1 MLLSYEI
8 GLASRAAKSGAP
20 DATVE
25 VVSMWFLGL
34 FIGAIIGAV
43 GGAQGAVLGA
53 LAGAGVGWALSQKSK
68 MPSDDR
74 VNMLESSVSLLQQ
87 RVNALERIIRLR
99 ESVEIP
105 QARAPDDMDF
115 AEPIAGEARDFSSAE
130 STAPPPSSAA
140 PAAEAVPPDSIVP
153 PDDVRPSAVAR
164 RPFDAPSPSGSGLW
178 APLWNFFFG
187 GNALVRFGVIVL
199 FFGVSFLLKYASEHI
214 VIPIEARL
222 AAVALGAI
230 VMLAIGWRL
239 RQSRPGYGLI
249 MQGGGVGLLYLTV
262 FAAFRLYQLLPPG
275 LVFTLLVATAFFSAM
290 LAVLQDSRSLAALGV
305 SGGFLAPLLASTGAG
320 SHVMLFSFYAILNLG
335 ILIIAWFKAWRSL
348 NLLGFAF
355 TFIIG
360 LAWGGRYYRA
370 ELFAST
376 EPFLILFFLFYVAI
390 AALFALR
397 QDASIKSPVDGT
409 LVFGTPLIAFGLQT
423 ALVRRIEYGAAY
435 SALALSGFYLVLARL
450 LFARLSAE
458 VRLLVEAFIALG
470 VVFGTLAIPL
480 ALDGRWT
487 AAAWALE
494 GAAIVWIG
502 VRQQKLAARGFG
514 IFLQLAAGVAFA
526 HGAGPSAAFT
536 PVLNSVYLGCALISV
551 AGLFSAWYLQRE
563 CGRLHEIEGWAAL
576 ALFCW
581 GALWWFGGGFSETA
595 EHVARPYRL
604 HGCLIFAVAS
614 CAAFSILHFRI
625 QWREAKYV
633 ALALLPLMMVFA
645 ILAAEQLQHP
655 FERLGFVAWPAAFA
669 VHLWLLRRHEETR
682 HIEWAHSVALWLFAA
697 LTGWE
702 AAWWM
707 GELIGE
713 GDVWRLIGWALAPLA
728 LLAWLTDR
736 GERVVWPVL
745 RFLRAY
751 LVEGAIPL
759 AAFLWLWMVHANFTS
774 RGDAAP
780 LPYLPLVNPLDLV
793 QFAAL
798 MALFAWW
805 RRVRSEPLA
814 VPQFPSSAIAY
825 IGLGCAGFLWLNGML
840 LRTLHQWSGVRFGIE
855 PMMRSMLVQASLSIF
870 WSVLA
875 LGAMFVATR
884 LRLRPLWLAGAGLM
898 GVVVIKLFFVDL
910 SNVGG
915 VERIVSFIGVGLLM
929 LVIGYVSPVPPSTA
943 GEAR

>member
-1 MLLSYEI
+1 
-8 GLASRAAKSGAP
+8 
-20 DATVE
+20 
-25 VVSMWFLGL
+25 MWFLGL

-68 MPSDDR
+68 TPSDDR
-74 VNMLESSVSLLQQ
+74 VSTLESSVRLLQQ
-87 RVNALERIIRLR
+87 RVTALEGIIRLR
-99 ESVEIP
+99 ESIGTP
-105 QARAPDDMDF
+105 QIIVPDDTDF
-115 AEPIAGEARDFSSAE
+115 AAPISGEASDIPSAE
-130 STAPPPSSAA
+130 PFVPPPATDSD
-140 PAAEAVPPDSIVP
+140 AAEPYSLPPVTP
-153 PDDVRPSAVAR
+153 PDDVQPRAV
-164 RPFDAPSPSGSGLW
+164 PPTTPDAPLPSGSGPW
-178 APLWNFFFG
+178 TPLWNFFFG
-187 GNALVRFGVIVL
+187 GNTVVRFGVIVL

-222 AAVALGAI
+222 AAVALGAM

-262 FAAFRLYQLLPPG
+262 FAAFRLYQLLPAG
-275 LVFTLLVATAFFSAM
+275 LVFALLVATAFFSAM

-320 SHVMLFSFYAILNLG
+320 SHVMLFSFYAVLNLG

-390 AALFALR
+390 AVLFALR

-423 ALVRRIEYGAAY
+423 ALVRRVEYGAAY
-435 SALALSGFYLVLARL
+435 SALALSGFYLVLAKL
-450 LFARLSAE
+450 LFARLSAQ

-494 GAAIVWIG
+494 GAAIVWVG
-502 VRQQKLAARGFG
+502 VRQKKLGARGFG
-514 IFLQLAAGVAFA
+514 IFLQFAAGVAFA
-526 HGAGPSAAFT
+526 LDAGRSGALT
-536 PVLNSVYLGCALISV
+536 PILNSVYLGCVLISV
-551 AGLFSAWYLQRE
+551 AGLFSAWYLQRHRAQLIDSE
-563 CGRLHEIEGWAAL
+563 NLAAL

-581 GALWWFGGGFSETA
+581 GVLWWFGGGFHEIA
-595 EHVARPYRL
+595 EHVARVYRL
-604 HGCLIFAVAS
+604 HGWLTFAVAS

-625 QWREAKYV
+625 VWPAAKYV
-633 ALALLPLMMVFA
+633 ALALLPLMIVFA
-645 ILAAEQLQHP
+645 ILALDLVTHP
-655 FERLGFVAWPAAFA
+655 FEHFGFVAWPAAFA
-669 VHLWLLRRHEETR
+669 VNLWLLRRHEETR
-682 HIEWAHSVALWLFAA
+682 EIAWAHSVGLWLFAA
-697 LTGWE
+697 VTGWE

-707 GELIGE
+707 GELIRGGE
-713 GDVWRLIGWALAPLA
+713 VWRLIGWALVPLA
-728 LLAWLTDR
+728 LLSWLTDR
-736 GERVVWPVL
+736 GERVAWPVF

-780 LPYLPLVNPLDLV
+780 LPYLPLINPLDLV
-793 QFAAL
+793 QFGTL
-798 MALFAWW
+798 MALFAWS
-805 RRVRSEPLA
+805 RRVGSEPLA
-814 VPQFPSSAIAY
+814 VPQFQSGEIAY

-840 LRTLHQWSGVRFGIE
+840 LRTLHQWSGVRFGFE

-884 LRLRPLWLAGAGLM
+884 LRLRSLWLAGAGLM
-898 GVVVIKLFFVDL
+898 GVVVVKLFFIDL

-943 GEAR
+943 GEVR